1 MEIERFNSLEVSDLA
16 ERSQMRGGKIHG
28 YALSTIGMVV
38 MAGVVLQDSLGT
50 QLLLSG
56 VGFLSFFVGLLL
68 VRTEKRKIAVDKGSR
83 RLRLIGSAMVFLSML
98 LPYLPLPLE
107 QGTTRTAYSFT
118 DLVHKMWLGVGVE
131 GDLSLLI
138 FASVVFAGAAASLLH
153 YSGGYVVL
161 FGVTGYGYVVSLLM
175 EVSFLQVFLTE
186 FRAGVYVATA
196 GGVLVVFSSLF
207 GHGKRK
213 KNRVEFIHE
222 SYRYQEK
229 SPDR

>member
-1 MEIERFNSLEVSDLA
+1 
-16 ERSQMRGGKIHG
+16 MRGGKIHG
-28 YALSTIGMVV
+28 YALSSVGVV
-38 MAGVVLQDSLGT
+38 IMADVVLQDSLVT

-56 VGFLSFFVGLLL
+56 IGFLSFLVGLLL
-68 VRTEKRKIAVDKGSR
+68 LRTEKRKTAVEDRGSA
-83 RLRLIGSAMVFLSML
+83 RLRLAGSAMVFLSIL

-107 QGTTRTAYSFT
+107 QETARTAYSF
-118 DLVHKMWLGVGVE
+118 LNLAHKIWLGVGVE

-175 EVSFLQVFLTE
+175 KMSFPQVFFTE

-207 GHGKRK
+207 GYGRRK
-213 KNRVEFIHE
+213 KEKVEFIHE
-222 SYRYQEK
+222 SHRYQEK